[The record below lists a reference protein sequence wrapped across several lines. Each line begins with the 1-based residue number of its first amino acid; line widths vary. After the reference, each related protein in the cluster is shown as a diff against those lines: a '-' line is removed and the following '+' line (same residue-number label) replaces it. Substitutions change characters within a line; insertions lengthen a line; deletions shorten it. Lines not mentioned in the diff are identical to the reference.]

1 MQVLMWSATWPKEVQ
16 QLANDFLSKD
26 FVQINIG
33 ALDLHAN
40 HNILQVRPPP
50 PSPPPPTPQSPSP
63 PPPTPLSPSPPP
75 PTPLST
81 HPPRLTC

>member
-40 HNILQVRPPP
+40 HNILQVRYHPPLP
-50 PSPPPPTPQSPSP
+50 PLHP
-63 PPPTPLSPSPPP
+63 PLSLNAVFRIRDILIRIWIPESVH
-75 PTPLST
+75 LI
-81 HPPRLTC
+81 

>member
-40 HNILQVRPPP
+40 HNILQVR
-50 PSPPPPTPQSPSP
+50 SPPPL
-63 PPPTPLSPSPPP
+63 TPLSPSTLPLLPPSIP
-75 PTPLST
+75 S
-81 HPPRLTC
+81 C